1 MKNFN
6 LFLKFLQEKYVW
18 GCINKYS
25 NQKFQIEIAGLEIM
39 NDDPGEVD
47 VLYGKVKDPEGN
59 LQEVAERI
67 VDR

>member
-1 MKNFN
+1 MYKVA
-6 LFLKFLQEKYVW
+6 L
-18 GCINKYS
+18 INIQIK
-25 NQKFQIEIAGLEIM
+25 KFQIEIAGLEIM

>member
-1 MKNFN
+1 MYEVA
-6 LFLKFLQEKYVW
+6 L
-18 GCINKYS
+18 INIKT
-25 NQKFQIEIAGLEIM
+25 KKIQIEIAGLEIM